1 MAKYLRLTIDIRVAN
16 DEFAQELLDYE
27 PLAFDLQRNI
37 EAGEV
42 EIDGYDGVEDHG
54 GTDD

>member
-1 MAKYLRLTIDIRVAN
+1 MAKYLRLTIDIRVEN
-16 DEFAQELLDYE
+16 DEFAQELIDLD
-27 PLAFDLQRNI
+27 AQSFDLHRNI

-42 EIDGYDGVEDHG
+42 VIDGYSDVEDHG